1 MKDDLKSEY
10 ENIKRY
16 MKLNEQLKKRV
27 VATFKNVKSQLDVTI
42 RRRELTKAA
51 IVEANNKN
59 FVDVLPIKNY
69 DFIGQERS

>member
-1 MKDDLKSEY
+1 
-10 ENIKRY
+10 

-51 IVEANNKN
+51 IVEANNKT